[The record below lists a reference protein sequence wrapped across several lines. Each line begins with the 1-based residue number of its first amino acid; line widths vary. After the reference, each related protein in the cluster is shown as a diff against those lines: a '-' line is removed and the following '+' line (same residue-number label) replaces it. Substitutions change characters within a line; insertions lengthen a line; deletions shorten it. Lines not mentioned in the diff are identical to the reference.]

1 MSEAS
6 ITRIAKFLPN
16 EAVSNE
22 EMEQYLGYINGKPSK
37 SKAIVLRNNKIKSRY
52 YAITKDGAVTHTNAE
67 MAALAVRALFAD
79 APDTLREIDLLSCA
93 TSSADQ
99 LMPSHGV
106 MVHGHLPETESIEV
120 VSPSGVCCA
129 GMHAF
134 KYAYMSVK
142 LGDKVKAVSCAS
154 ERLSSVL
161 RSDQFEDEIQQLIKL
176 EQNPFLAF
184 EKDFLRWM
192 LSDGAGSFLVE
203 SKPNKDSISLKI
215 EWIEGCSYANHEE
228 ACMYM
233 GADKL
238 PDGTLKSYK
247 DYKPDEVL
255 EKSIL
260 SIKQDVKLL
269 GEKIVK
275 LGFTKLKNILIE
287 KGVSM
292 DDVQYFLP
300 HLSSYFFESKIDEFF
315 TENGIPIPKEKW
327 FTNLDS
333 KGNVGAASIYMM
345 LEEVFNSGRLKKGEK
360 ILLAVP
366 ESSRFSYMFCLLT
379 VV

>member
-1 MSEAS
+1 MSEAY

-52 YAITKDGAVTHTNAE
+52 YAITKDGTVTHTNAE

-79 APDTLREIDLLSCA
+79 APDTLKEIDLLSCA

-142 LGDKVKAVSCAS
+142 LGEKEKAVSCAS

-161 RSDQFEDEIQQLIKL
+161 RSDQFEDEVQQLIKL

>member
-1 MSEAS
+1 MSEAY

-16 EAVSNE
+16 EAVSND

-37 SKAIVLRNNKIKSRY
+37 SKAIILRNNKIKNRY
-52 YAITKDGAVTHTNAE
+52 YALTKAGAVTHTNAE
-67 MAALAVRALFAD
+67 MASLAVRALFD
-79 APDTLREIDLLSCA
+79 GSPEGLKQLDMLSCA
-93 TSSADQ
+93 TSSPDQ

-106 MVHGHLPETESIEV
+106 MVHGYLPETDSIEV

-142 LGDKVKAVSCAS
+142 LGDKKMAVSCAS

-161 RSDQFEDEIQQLIKL
+161 RSDQFEDEIQQLVRL
-176 EQNPFLAF
+176 EQNPYLAF

-192 LSDGAGSFLVE
+192 LSDGAGAFLVE
-203 SKPNKDSISLKI
+203 GRPNEDSISLKI
-215 EWIEGCSYANHEE
+215 EWIEGCSYANQEE

-233 GADKL
+233 GSDKVE
-238 PDGTLKSYK
+238 DGTLKSYK
-247 DYKPDEVL
+247 DYTPE
-255 EKSIL
+255 EIQQKSIL

-292 DDVQYFLP
+292 DDIQYFLP

-327 FTNLDS
+327 FTNLAS

-345 LEEVFNSGRLKKGEK
+345 LEEVFNSGKLKRGEK

>member
-1 MSEAS
+1 MSNAY

-16 EAVSNE
+16 ESISND
-22 EMEQYLGYINGKPSK
+22 EMEAYLGHINGKPSK

-52 YAITKDGAVTHTNAE
+52 YALTKDGTVTHTNAE
-67 MAALAVRALFAD
+67 MASLAVKDLFGENLD
-79 APDTLREIDLLSCA
+79 ELKSIDLLSCA
-93 TSSADQ
+93 TSSPDQ
-99 LMPSHGV
+99 IMPSHGV
-106 MVHGHLPETESIEV
+106 MVHSYLPETNSIEV

-134 KYAYMSVK
+134 KYAYMAVK
-142 LGDKVKAVSCAS
+142 LGEKHKAVACAS
-154 ERLSSVL
+154 ERLSTVL
-161 RSDQFEDEIQQLIKL
+161 KSNQFEEEVQQLIKL
-176 EQNPFLAF
+176 EQNPYIAF

-192 LSDGAGSFLVE
+192 LSDGAGAFLIE
-203 SKPNKDSISLKI
+203 DKPNTDGVSLQI
-215 EWIEGCSYANHEE
+215 DWIEGYSYANEEE

-233 GADKL
+233 GADKM
-238 PDGTLKSYK
+238 PDGSLKSYK
-247 DYKPDEVL
+247 DFSLEEVN
-255 EKSIL
+255 EKAIF

-275 LGFTKLKNILIE
+275 LGFTKLKNILAE
-287 KGVSM
+287 KGVSI
-292 DDVQYFLP
+292 DDIAYFLP
-300 HLSSYFFESKIDEFF
+300 HLSSYFFESKIDDFF

-327 FTNLDS
+327 FTNLAT
-333 KGNVGAASIYMM
+333 KGNVGAASIYMI
-345 LEEVFNSGRLKKGEK
+345 LEEVFASGKLKKGEK

>member
-1 MSEAS
+1 MSEAY

-16 EAVSNE
+16 ESVSND

-37 SKAIVLRNNKIKSRY
+37 SKAIILRNNRIKNRY
-52 YAITKDGAVTHTNAE
+52 YALTKEGTVTHTNAE
-67 MAALAVRALFAD
+67 MASLAVKGLFGD
-79 APDTLREIDLLSCA
+79 SPEELKEVDLLSCA
-93 TSSADQ
+93 TSSPDQ

-106 MVHGHLPETESIEV
+106 MVHGYLPETNSIEV

-142 LGDKVKAVSCAS
+142 LGEKKKAVSCAS

-161 RSDQFEDEIQQLIKL
+161 RSDQFEDEIQQLIRL
-176 EQNPFLAF
+176 EQNPYLAF

-192 LSDGAGSFLVE
+192 LSDGAGAFLVE
-203 SKPNKDSISLKI
+203 GRPNDNALSLKI
-215 EWIEGCSYANHEE
+215 EWIEGCSYANEEE

-238 PDGTLKSYK
+238 ADGSLKSYK
-247 DYKPDEVL
+247 DYSSEEIID
-255 EKSIL
+255 KSIL

-275 LGFTKLKNILIE
+275 LGFTKLKNILAD

-292 DDVQYFLP
+292 DEVHYFLP
-300 HLSSYFFESKIDEFF
+300 HLSSYFFESKIDDFF

-327 FTNLDS
+327 FTNLAS

-345 LEEVFNSGRLKKGEK
+345 LEEVFNGGNLKKGEK

>member
-1 MSEAS
+1 MSEAY
-6 ITRIAKFLPN
+6 ITKIAKFLPN
-16 EAVSNE
+16 EPVSND

-37 SKAIVLRNNKIKSRY
+37 SKAIILRNNKIKNRY
-52 YAITKDGAVTHTNAE
+52 YALTKEGTVTHTNAE
-67 MAALAVRALFAD
+67 MASLAVRALFDNPA
-79 APDTLREIDLLSCA
+79 TELKSIDLLSCA
-93 TSSADQ
+93 TSSPDQ

-106 MVHGHLPETESIEV
+106 MVHGYLPETDSIEV

-134 KYAYMSVK
+134 KYAYMTVK
-142 LGDKVKAVSCAS
+142 LGDKQKVVSCAS

-176 EQNPFLAF
+176 EQNPYLAF

-192 LSDGAGSFLVE
+192 LSDGAGAFLLE
-203 SKPNKDSISLKI
+203 GKPNPNSTSLKI
-215 EWIEGCSYANHEE
+215 EWIEGCSYANEEE

-238 PDGTLKSYK
+238 EDGTLKSYK
-247 DYKPDEVL
+247 DYSPDEIL
-255 EKSIL
+255 EKSVM

-275 LGFTKLKNILIE
+275 LGFTKLKNILVE

-292 DDVQYFLP
+292 DDVHYFLP
-300 HLSSYFFESKIDEFF
+300 HLSSYFFESKIDDFF

-327 FTNLDS
+327 FTNLAT

-345 LEEVFNSGRLKKGEK
+345 LEEVFNSASLKRGEK